1 MEIAF
6 ALVGVTDVAIRAGS
20 KLWALS
26 TAWRDAPNDLHN
38 LRDDLTSTEQFFSEV
53 QEHLRSVPRSRLNS
67 PIRVRSFS
75 FEDKD
80 ISPPTSRSSSDGT
93 HDGRDD
99 DMESPV
105 IGGQLELGRLVEQG
119 GVALRK
125 IEAIIDG
132 LLGTEGHVDAET
144 QFMVEKIGELGKR
157 RRFLWLRQSRKIAKL
172 RKELAHIRS
181 GICRALIAQNM

>member
-6 ALVGVTDVAIRAGS
+6 ALVGVTDVAIRSAS

-26 TAWRDAPNDLHN
+26 TAWRDAPADLHS
-38 LRDDLTSTEQFFSEV
+38 LRDDLTSTENFFGEV
-53 QEHLRSVPRSRLNS
+53 QEHLKLIPRSRMNS
-67 PIRVRSFS
+67 PIRIRTFS

-80 ISPPTSRSSSDGT
+80 LSFSTSTSSEDGYDLDSPTT
-93 HDGRDD
+93 
-99 DMESPV
+99 
-105 IGGQLELGRLVEQG
+105 GGQSELGRLVEQG
-119 GVALRK
+119 GVALRR

-132 LLGTEGHVDAET
+132 LLGTEGTIDTES
-144 QFMVEKIGELGKR
+144 QFVIDKIAELGKR

-172 RKELAHIRS
+172 RKDLAGIRS